1 VTPKAPDAKNPNT
14 PKPITRAVGTKTG
27 LKITK
32 TGVVTASPMSVPT
45 RVRPERKRRVP
56 PTDNKVT
63 TAKTWEVE
71 GPFPG
76 RVLAKPWPPG
86 LC

>member
-1 VTPKAPDAKNPNT
+1 
-14 PKPITRAVGTKTG
+14 
-27 LKITK
+27 
-32 TGVVTASPMSVPT
+32 MSVPT